1 MPPRIARA
9 IKRLV
14 DVLVSAMGLAGLSP
28 LLVVLGAISWWYQG
42 WPVVF
47 TQDRPGRHGRV
58 FRLYKFRTM
67 TNATDASGQLLP
79 DEARLTPIGR
89 FLRKTSLDEVPQ
101 LFNVLRGE
109 MSLIGPRPLLVRYL
123 DRYTPEHHRRHD
135 VRPGIT
141 GWAQVNG
148 RNAVAWHDRFDLD
161 VWYVDNW
168 SLALDARVLWQT
180 VRTVFRREGI
190 SGSGS
195 ETMTEYMGPTVVE
208 AS

>member
-123 DRYTPEHHRRHD
+123 DRYTPEHRRRHD